1 MLDVLSVTGVVFVLI
16 AIGYVSVLAGVFS
29 AAELA
34 TLSKYVVNF
43 ALPSLVFHAIS
54 IREIG
59 EFVDFGYLGAYLLG
73 SVAVF
78 AAGYVLARRWA
89 GLQPIQSTFDGMGMS
104 CSNSGFVGYP
114 ILMIAM
120 PAVAPTALALN
131 VIVENLFVIPLV
143 LIMAERAN
151 GGAVQGWALTRKIA
165 GRLARNP
172 LTLAL
177 CAGLLVSVLGIPL
190 PEIVSEP
197 IGIIALSSAAIS
209 LFVIGGTLVG
219 LPLRSV
225 DARVLTIVAGKL
237 LLHPLF
243 VWIGFLVMATIGFG
257 VTDSTIGCAG
267 ILFAAMPA
275 MSIYPV
281 LAGRYGQQS
290 VAAIAMLVMTVLSF
304 LTISTILWAL
314 DGIPVG

>member
-1 MLDVLSVTGVVFVLI
+1 MLDVLSITGVVFVLI
-16 AIGYVSVLAGVFS
+16 AIGYLSVLARMFS

-43 ALPSLVFHAIS
+43 ALPALVFHAIS
-54 IREIG
+54 IRKIG

-73 SVAVF
+73 SVAAF
-78 AAGYVLARRWA
+78 AFGYVRARRLA

-120 PAVAPTALALN
+120 PGVAQTALALN

-151 GGAVQGWALTRKIA
+151 GGAVQGWSLARKIA

-177 CAGLLVSVLGIPL
+177 LAGLLVSLLEIPL

-197 IGIIALSSAAIS
+197 IGIIAVSSASIS

-219 LPLRSV
+219 LPLRSL
-225 DARVLTIVAGKL
+225 DTRVLTVVAGKL

-243 VWIGFLVMATIGFG
+243 VWLGFLAMAAVGLA
-257 VTDSTIGCAG
+257 VADSAVGRAG

-275 MSIYPV
+275 MSIYPI

-290 VAAIAMLVMTVLSF
+290 VAAMAMLLMTVLSF
-304 LTISTILWAL
+304 LTISAILWVL
-314 DGIPVG
+314 ESVPVS